1 MASFDQNTKSD
12 GLIEKLVNVNR
23 NSKTVK
29 GGRTFSFGALVVH
42 SLVTVPRDA
51 KDDNIRVSKDGH
63 LISIDNDKALNE
75 MISEKECNCG
85 MYQVLNGKC
94 IIGECVTIVHSNL
107 KEYKNG
113 RKPKTA

>member
-1 MASFDQNTKSD
+1 MDRQTED
-12 GLIEKLVNVNR
+12 YC
-23 NSKTVK
+23 
-29 GGRTFSFGALVVH
+29 
-42 SLVTVPRDA
+42 PYC
-51 KDDNIRVSKDGH
+51 
-63 LISIDNDKALNE
+63 NE